1 MTSIAARTVKPAGFV
16 GSTRKASDIRGFAV
30 HMAEGNNVAAYL
42 SRNPSRNVSVQYT
55 VESDG
60 TIIAM
65 VPERRVAGSINPNT
79 LRRDNDADGYYGAK
93 HARAALG
100 GLWTNPN
107 KGVIA
112 IEVAGKAVKGPNAA
126 QVDALVRLFRDCRTR
141 YPKLVPL
148 GHRDFQN
155 VKRCPGKT
163 AAMKRAFSRMGG
175 HGLDYDPVVPK
186 PEPPPKPP
194 TPTDP
199 DELAELEAENA
210 DLRSIIAAMV
220 ALGQD
225 ALGDVE
231 DAQP

>member
-16 GSTRKASDIRGFAV
+16 GSTRKASDIRADCY

-42 SRNPSRNVSVQYT
+42 SRNPRRNVSVQYT
-55 VESDG
+55 IEADG

-65 VPERRVAGSINPNT
+65 VPERRVAGSINPGT
-79 LRRDNDADGYYGAK
+79 LRKDNDADGYYGAK
-93 HARAALG
+93 HAKAALK

-126 QVDALVRLFRDCRTR
+126 QVDAMVRLHRDLRSR
-141 YPKLVPL
+141 YPRIVPL

-175 HGLDYDPVVPK
+175 HGLDYDPIVPK

-194 TPTDP
+194 VPTDP
-199 DELAELEAENA
+199 DELAELEAANA
-210 DLRSIIAAMV
+210 DLRGTIAAMV
-220 ALGQD
+220 ALGQE
-225 ALGDVE
+225 ALGDAE